1 MLTIIIIIIIII
13 IIMIIIIIL
22 YSNKWIRGGFAKSHT
37 YYKLYGLFTP

>member
-13 IIMIIIIIL
+13 MIIIIL